1 MRKNMPWSFMAD
13 TIQTQIRPEEDIVW
27 RGQPELSFIIA
38 AYTARMVLWWS
49 VIIGCIAV
57 AIYISWWLL
66 LPFLPAFVLA
76 AWRLDNARTTF
87 EKDRGTRYAVTN
99 RRALI
104 TQDRSGTAVETFSPG
119 EIEQVEFRNSRF
131 GVTDVLFNHEI
142 RGAKFGPDAHVKVIS
157 TGFLRIRDHEG
168 ARVAL
173 EAISDV
179 EPRHRIPPG
188 RLKLINITPAI
199 LK

>member
-13 TIQTQIRPEEDIVW
+13 TIQTQIRPGERIVW
-27 RGQPELSFIIA
+27 QGRPEMSYVVPAFVVRSVI
-38 AYTARMVLWWS
+38 WWS
-49 VIIGCIAV
+49 AIIGCVAA
-57 AIYISWWLL
+57 AIYVSWWLL
-66 LPFLPAFVLA
+66 IPALPVFLLA
-76 AWRLDNARTTF
+76 GWRLDDARTTF

-104 TQDRSGTAVETFSPG
+104 TQDRSGTAIETFSPG
-119 EIEQVEFRNSRF
+119 EIEQVEFRNCRF
-131 GVTDVLFNHEI
+131 GVTDVLFNHEF

-168 ARVAL
+168 ARKAL

-179 EPRHRIPPG
+179 EPRHRVPAEK
-188 RLKLINITPAI
+188 LKIINITPAI